1 MRLKVNGH
9 DYYWAN
15 WFGMHRIDPSIH
27 LMFAHFAHMIGYTM
41 ENENESKTKNNE
53 HTYGRERV
61 PDRETK
67 VEI

>member
-1 MRLKVNGH
+1 
-9 DYYWAN
+9 
-15 WFGMHRIDPSIH
+15 MHRIDPSIH